1 MSKLWDLSIV
11 VEELFVSERT
21 ARQSLRGDTSS
32 STNRD
37 AQYFTREKE
46 DSSVEQLKALP
57 SHRTGWCE
65 MCFTSLSLLI
75 VSLLRKVLLLE
86 SSFCIFIS
94 LN

>member
-1 MSKLWDLSIV
+1 MAKLWDLSIV

-21 ARQSLRGDTSS
+21 TRQSLRGDTFSS
-32 STNRD
+32 SNRD

-46 DSSVEQLKALP
+46 DSSVEQLLKALP
-57 SHRTGWCE
+57 SDRTGWCE

-75 VSLLRKVLLLE
+75 VSLLRKVLIE

-94 LN
+94 LI